1 MKALRRFTVRAHLPE
16 RLAALEELS
25 VNLRWSWHKPTQELF
40 AAVDPAL
47 WAQVGADPVALLGA
61 VSPRRLDDLAGD
73 EGFLQRVD
81 SLAAE
86 LADYLGRPLWYQEQA
101 ADGVELP
108 NGIAYFSMEF
118 GVAEVLPNYSGGL
131 GILAGDHL
139 KSASDLGLPLIAV
152 GLYYRS
158 GYFRQSLTAEGWQ
171 HETYPSLDPQGL
183 PLRLL
188 TDAAGDAVLIELAMP
203 DDAQLFAHVWVAQV
217 GRIPLLLLDSDIGE
231 NEHELRGVTDR
242 LYGGDQEHRIK
253 QEILAG
259 IGGVRAIRAYTE
271 VEGLPAPEVF
281 HMNEGHAGFLG
292 VERIRELIGA
302 GLDFDTALTVVRSS
316 TVFTTHTPVP
326 AGIDRFPVEMIR
338 RYFADERSREEQG
351 SDERPREEQGSDERP
366 REEHGSGRLLL
377 PGVPLDRVIAFGA
390 EDDPSKFNMA
400 HMGLRLAQRANGV
413 SLLHGRVSRE
423 MFQELW
429 PGFDPE
435 EVPIGSITNGVHAPT
450 WAAPQ
455 WLDLG
460 RQLLDSE
467 DLTLLREPETWRGL
481 RQVGADQLWRIRC
494 ELRALLIE
502 DVRARLRRS
511 CLARGATEA
520 ELGWVAT
527 AFDPDVLTVGFARRV
542 PTYKRLTLMLRD
554 QDRLQKLLLDA
565 DRPVQLIVAG
575 KSHPADDGGK
585 ALIQQIVRFADRPEV
600 RHRIAFLPDYDMS
613 MARLL
618 YWGCDVWLNNPLR
631 PLEACGT
638 SGMKS
643 ALNGGLNLS
652 IRDGWWDEWYDGENG
667 WEIPTADGLADESRR
682 DDIEAAA
689 LYDLLESSVTTRF
702 YDRDTDGVPSR
713 WVEMVRHTLQALGPK
728 VLASRMV
735 RDYTEQYYAPAAR
748 SLRATIEPDNDS
760 TGVPFG
766 AARQLAAYRQRAHQ
780 EWPKIRIADVD
791 SYGLPD
797 TPLLGSE
804 LTLTA
809 SVYLAG
815 LAPDEVV
822 VQAVLG
828 RVDAADVLQDPVK
841 VPMTHT
847 GTAGGNQIFSTTT
860 PLPVAGPVGYTVRVL
875 PHHRL
880 LAGETELG
888 LVALA

>member
-16 RLAALEELS
+16 RLAALERLS
-25 VNLRWSWHKPTQELF
+25 INLRWSWDKPTQDLF
-40 AAVDPAL
+40 AAVDEDL
-47 WAQVGADPVALLGA
+47 WHQTGGDPVALLGA
-61 VSPRRLDDLAGD
+61 VSPKRLDELASDDAFLRRL
-73 EGFLQRVD
+73 EG
-81 SLAAE
+81 LAAD
-86 LADYLGRPLWYQEQA
+86 LDNYLTRPLWYQQQA
-101 ADGVELP
+101 ADGVDMP
-108 NGIAYFSMEF
+108 KGIAYFSMEF

-158 GYFRQSLTAEGWQ
+158 GYFRQSLTADGWQ
-171 HETYPSLDPQGL
+171 HENYPSLDPQGL

-188 TDAAGDAVLIELAMP
+188 TDASGAAVLVSLALPEARELKAR
-203 DDAQLFAHVWVAQV
+203 VWIAQV

-231 NEHELRGVTDR
+231 NEHDLRGVTDR

-259 IGGVRAIRAYTE
+259 IGGVRAIRAFTE
-271 VEGLPAPEVF
+271 AEGLPAPEVF

-292 VERIRELIGA
+292 VERIRELVAA

-326 AGIDRFPVEMIR
+326 AGIDRFPVEMVK
-338 RYFADERSREEQG
+338 RYFGSPPGGPADSR
-351 SDERPREEQGSDERP
+351 
-366 REEHGSGRLLL
+366 LL
-377 PGVPLDRVIAFGA
+377 PGVPLDRVVAFGA

-413 SLLHGRVSRE
+413 SLLHGRVSRV
-423 MFQELW
+423 MFNDLW
-429 PGFDPE
+429 PGFDPD
-435 EVPIGSITNGVHAPT
+435 EVPIGSITNGVHGPT

-455 WLDLG
+455 WLELGRELIGSDDLG
-460 RQLLDSE
+460 S
-467 DLTLLREPETWRGL
+467 LREPAVWEKLQQVDPGHLWWIRSQLRET
-481 RQVGADQLWRIRC
+481 
-494 ELRALLIE
+494 LIA
-502 DVRARLRRS
+502 DVRERLRKS
-511 CLARGATEA
+511 WLERGASEA
-520 ELGWVAT
+520 ELGWIAT
-527 AFDPDVLTVGFARRV
+527 AFDPSVLTIGFARRV

-554 QDRLQKLLLDA
+554 PERLEALLLDEA
-565 DRPVQLIVAG
+565 RPVQLIVAG

-585 ALIQQIVRFADRPEV
+585 ALIQQIVKFADRPEV

-667 WEIPTADGLADESRR
+667 WEIPTADGLADEGRR
-682 DDIEAAA
+682 DDLEAAA
-689 LYDLLESSVTTRF
+689 LYDLLENAVTPKF
-702 YDRDTDGVPSR
+702 YERDEHGVPTR
-713 WVEMVRHTLQALGPK
+713 WVEMVRHTLQVLGPK

-735 RDYTEQYYAPAAR
+735 EDYTEKYYLPAAR
-748 SLRATIEPDNDS
+748 SLRRTVEGTSDE
-760 TGVPFG
+760 PFG
-766 AARQLAAYRQRAHQ
+766 AARDLAAYRRRAAQ
-780 EWPKIRIADVD
+780 AWPKIAITDVD
-791 SYGLPD
+791 SFGLPD
-797 TPLLGSE
+797 TPLLGSQ
-804 LTLTA
+804 LSLTA
-809 SVYLAG
+809 TVQLAG
-815 LAPDEVV
+815 LKPDEVV

-828 RVDAADVLQDPVK
+828 RVNGGDTIIDPVT

-847 GTAGGNQIFSTTT
+847 GTADGGNEVFSTST

-875 PHHRL
+875 PHHPL
-880 LAGETELG
+880 LAADNELG
-888 LVALA
+888 LVTLA

>member
-1 MKALRRFTVRAHLPE
+1 MKALRRFTVRAHLPDRLGALE
-16 RLAALEELS
+16 RLS
-25 VNLRWSWHKPTQELF
+25 INLRWSWHKPTQDLFEAIDPEL
-40 AAVDPAL
+40 
-47 WAQVGADPVALLGA
+47 WRQVGQDPVALLGG
-61 VSPRRLDDLAGD
+61 VSPQRLDELAVDG
-73 EGFLQRVD
+73 GFLDRVD
-81 SLAAE
+81 RLAAD
-86 LADYLGRPLWYQEQA
+86 LDDYLARPLWYQQKQTA
-101 ADGVELP
+101 GDALP
-108 NGIAYFSMEF
+108 SGIAYFSMEF

-139 KSASDLGLPLIAV
+139 KSASDLGLPLIGV

-158 GYFRQSLTAEGWQ
+158 GYFRQSLTADGWQ
-171 HETYPSLDPQGL
+171 HENYPSLDPQGL

-188 TDAAGDAVLIELAMP
+188 TRADGEPVLIELALP
-203 DDAQLFAHVWVAQV
+203 DGATLFAHVWVAQV

-231 NEHELRGVTDR
+231 NEHDLRTVTDR

-259 IGGVRAIRAYTE
+259 VGGVRAIRAYTE
-271 VEGLPAPEVF
+271 IEGRPAPEVF

-292 VERIRELIGA
+292 AERIRELIDA

-326 AGIDRFPVEMIR
+326 AGIDRFPVDLVK
-338 RYFADERSREEQG
+338 RYFGVGADANSA
-351 SDERPREEQGSDERP
+351 
-366 REEHGSGRLLL
+366 LL
-377 PGVPLDRVIAFGA
+377 PGVPVDRIIAFGA

-423 MFQELW
+423 MFSELW
-429 PGFDPE
+429 PGFDAT

-455 WLDLG
+455 WIELARELVGDDLSSLNEAETWQRLQQVDPG
-460 RQLLDSE
+460 HLWWIRSQLR
-467 DLTLLREPETWRGL
+467 TLL
-481 RQVGADQLWRIRC
+481 VD
-494 ELRALLIE
+494 

-511 CLARGATEA
+511 WLERGASEA
-520 ELGWVAT
+520 ELGWIAT
-527 AFDPDVLTVGFARRV
+527 AFDPEVLTVGFARRV

-554 QDRLQKLLLDA
+554 PDRLEKLLLDEK
-565 DRPVQLIVAG
+565 RPVQLIVAG

-667 WEIPTADGLADESRR
+667 WEIPTADGLADEGRR
-682 DDIEAAA
+682 DDIEAGA
-689 LYDLLESSVTTRF
+689 LYDLLESSVTPKF
-702 YDRDTDGVPSR
+702 YERNEHGVPSR
-713 WVEMVRHTLQALGPK
+713 WVEMVRHTLQVLGPK

-735 RDYTEQYYAPAAR
+735 RDYTEKYYAPAAQ
-748 SLRATIEPDNDS
+748 SLRATLGSGEGPDDDS
-760 TGVPFG
+760 SSDLFG
-766 AARQLAAYRQRAHQ
+766 AARQLADYRRRVTEA
-780 EWPKIRIADVD
+780 WPKIQITDVD

-797 TPLLGSE
+797 APVLGSE

-809 SVYLAG
+809 TVNLAG

-822 VQAVLG
+822 VQAVVG
-828 RVDAADVLQDPVK
+828 GVDAADVLHNPVT
-841 VPMTHT
+841 VPMALIS
-847 GTAGGNQIFSTTT
+847 TADGGKHIFSSTT

-875 PHHRL
+875 PYHRL
-880 LAGETELG
+880 LAGTNELG
-888 LVALA
+888 LVTLAS

>member
-1 MKALRRFTVRAHLPE
+1 VKALRRFTVRAHLPQ
-16 RLAALEELS
+16 RLEALERLS
-25 VNLRWSWHKPTQELF
+25 VNLRWSWDKPTQDLF
-40 AAVDPAL
+40 ASIDPEL
-47 WAQVGADPVALLGA
+47 WGHVEADPVALLGA
-61 VSPRRLDDLAGD
+61 VSPKRLDELAVDDSFLSRLDHLAADLD
-73 EGFLQRVD
+73 DYLQR
-81 SLAAE
+81 
-86 LADYLGRPLWYQEQA
+86 PMWYQERIA
-101 ADGVELP
+101 AGEELP
-108 NGIAYFSMEF
+108 TGIAYFSMEF

-158 GYFRQSLTAEGWQ
+158 GYFRQSLTADGWQ
-171 HETYPSLDPQGL
+171 HENYPSLDPQGL

-188 TDAAGDAVLIELAMP
+188 TDEDGEPVLVRLAMP
-203 DDAQLFAHVWVAQV
+203 DSAELNARVWVAQV
-217 GRIPLLLLDSDIGE
+217 GRIPLLLLDSDTPE
-231 NEHELRGVTDR
+231 TDHELRGVTDR
-242 LYGGDQEHRIK
+242 LYGGDQEHRIQ

-259 IGGVRAIRAYTE
+259 IGGVRAIRAFTR
-271 VEGLPAPEVF
+271 VEGLPEPQVF

-292 VERIRELIGA
+292 IERIRELVTDG
-302 GLDFDTALTVVRSS
+302 GLDFDTALAVVRSS

-326 AGIDRFPVEMIR
+326 AGIDRFPVDLVEQ
-338 RYFADERSREEQG
+338 YFGAP
-351 SDERPREEQGSDERP
+351 SDEP
-366 REEHGSGRLLL
+366 SGADSELL
-377 PGVPLDRVIAFGA
+377 PGLPLDRIVAFGA

-400 HMGLRLAQRANGV
+400 YMGLRLAQRANGV
-413 SLLHGRVSRE
+413 SLLHGRVSRG
-423 MFQELW
+423 MFNELW
-429 PGFDPE
+429 NGFDTE

-455 WLDLG
+455 WVQLGRELIGSDDLG
-460 RQLLDSE
+460 SLSE
-467 DLTLLREPETWRGL
+467 PDTWQRL
-481 RQVGADQLWRIRC
+481 QQVDPGHLWWIRC
-494 ELRALLIE
+494 ELRKLLID
-502 DVRARLRRS
+502 DVRARLRKS
-511 CLARGATEA
+511 CLERGASDA
-520 ELGWVAT
+520 ELGWIAK
-527 AFDPDVLTVGFARRV
+527 AFDPDVLTIGFARRV

-554 QDRLQKLLLDA
+554 PDRLEQLLLDEK
-565 DRPVQLIVAG
+565 RPVQLIVAG

-585 ALIQQIVRFADRPEV
+585 ALIQQVVRFADRPDV

-667 WEIPTADGLADESRR
+667 WEIPTADGLADETRR
-682 DDIEAAA
+682 DDLEAAA
-689 LYDLLESSVTTRF
+689 LYDLIANSVTTKF
-702 YDRDTDGVPSR
+702 YDRDAQGVPTR
-713 WVEMVRHTLQALGPK
+713 WVEMVRHTLQSLGPK

-748 SLRATIEPDNDS
+748 SLHRTIEAVD
-760 TGVPFG
+760 GVPFG
-766 AARQLAAYRQRAHQ
+766 AARDLAAYRRRA
-780 EWPKIRIADVD
+780 EEAWPRIQITDVD

-809 SVYLAG
+809 TVDLAG

-822 VQAVLG
+822 VEAVIG
-828 RVDAADVLQDPVK
+828 RVDTTDALLEPTTVQMA
-841 VPMTHT
+841 HT
-847 GTAGGNQIFSTTT
+847 GSGDGGSETFSTTT

-875 PHHRL
+875 PHHPL
-880 LAGETELG
+880 LAAADELG
-888 LVALA
+888 LVTLA